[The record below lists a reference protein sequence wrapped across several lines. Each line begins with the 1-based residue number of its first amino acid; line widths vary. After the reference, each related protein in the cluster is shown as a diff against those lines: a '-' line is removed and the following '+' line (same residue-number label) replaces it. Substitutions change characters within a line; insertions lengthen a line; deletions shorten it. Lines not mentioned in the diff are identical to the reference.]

1 MSKKKNL
8 RKSTAPEK
16 TESDVKKSAEA
27 AEQTEEKK
35 EAALTEAEENTSV
48 SENESAEASATTETE
63 EPAQDDSAES
73 AEEISEIAE
82 FKESGE
88 AEEAPAEENEKE
100 NEDEKADSEQK
111 SDKNKKE
118 KELSPEKAQKKA
130 ERKDRRSLKAR
141 AFRRGWFSI
150 ALVALFIAG
159 VIVINLIA
167 STLVQKVPALVAD
180 TTGSG
185 SFDLTDDTLDYLK
198 KLQQDIKIIVLA
210 DEKTYREG
218 GEYYIQSDSLL
229 HKYDDNSSRVSLE
242 FMDLAS
248 NPTFTSKYPDEELAQ
263 YGIIVEGENDYK
275 YLSTMDYFDVQ
286 VDYTSY
292 SYYIAGCKVEE
303 AVTSAIL
310 NVTLEN
316 KPKVSFISGITD
328 EDYSA
333 FQTYLENNGFETE
346 ELSPAIDNISD
357 DTEILVLYAPNVD
370 LDAAYV
376 DKISAFLNN
385 GGEYGKQLLYLPGS
399 SLKSMPNIDSLLEE
413 WGLAVDNGYAV
424 ENDMSK
430 VSQITY
436 DVFLF
441 ASDYEDTTYT
451 EKMKNSSLPFCVFY
465 GNGVYT
471 HPVNILDADKAST
484 LLKLSD
490 SAQVIYPPETGDE
503 PITED
508 MPGLCVGALATKS
521 STKTDTESGDSD
533 TEDTVTNSSNIVV
546 IGSNYAVTESFLGS
560 NLYGNASYMLSL
572 LNTLAG
578 RDNVGIEIE
587 TQSLDA
593 ETLTIS
599 TAQLAVL
606 TIVFAVILPLA
617 VLIAGI
623 VVFIKRRNM

>member
-1 MSKKKNL
+1 MSKKKNS

-16 TESDVKKSAEA
+16 TESDVKTSAEA
-27 AEQTEEKK
+27 AEQTEE
-35 EAALTEAEENTSV
+35 ATLLL
-48 SENESAEASATTETE
+48 ENEPAETTETKE
-63 EPAQDDSAES
+63 AVVSDEPTEI

-82 FKESGE
+82 ISDNDDADE
-88 AEEAPAEENEKE
+88 AEETDEASDE
-100 NEDEKADSEQK
+100 EDEDADSEQR
-111 SDKNKKE
+111 SDKEANVKLEKGKSEKK
-118 KELSPEKAQKKA
+118 LSPEKAQKKA

-263 YGIIVEGENDYK
+263 YGIIVEGANDYK

-333 FQTYLENNGFETE
+333 FMTYLENNGFETE
-346 ELSPAIDNISD
+346 ELSPAIDNISE

-430 VSQITY
+430 ISQITY

-441 ASDYEDTTYT
+441 ATDYEDTTYT

-503 PITED
+503 PITKD

-599 TAQLAVL
+599 AAQLAVL
-606 TIVFAVILPLA
+606 TIAFAVVLPLA